1 MHFLATCGKI
11 GIHKFCG
18 NSENSAECFIN
29 AKRLLGKESE
39 KMAYSALEVAK
50 YVINHEHKERRP
62 ITNLRLQK
70 LLYFVQ
76 AKVLVETG
84 EPCFEDEMQAWEY
97 GPVVPIVYEAYKK
110 YGNLPII
117 EEQQITEKIKASIQ
131 NNIGEILNYFGSTP
145 TFGLVQITHGQTPW
159 IEAKKHGLHSKI
171 SAESIKDFFTA

>member
-1 MHFLATCGKI
+1 MHFLATCGRI
-11 GIHKFCG
+11 GIPKFCG

-50 YVINHEHKERRP
+50 YVINHEHNEDRP

-84 EPCFEDEMQAWEY
+84 EPCFEDEMEAWEY